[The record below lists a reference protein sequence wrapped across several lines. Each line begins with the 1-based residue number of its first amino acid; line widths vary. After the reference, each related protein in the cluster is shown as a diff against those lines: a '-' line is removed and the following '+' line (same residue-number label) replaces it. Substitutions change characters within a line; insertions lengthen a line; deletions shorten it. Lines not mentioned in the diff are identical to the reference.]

1 MMGYRSDAI
10 RRYVLRLAVLMVIY
24 LVTLFVAVM
33 LFRTNTLS
41 GLPAYAL
48 ALRPALP
55 VIGVFWAVM
64 RLLVEEKDEFI
75 RMIHVRQCLF
85 ATGFCLSVVTVR
97 EFLQNF
103 DLIQP
108 GNGVF
113 GVVFFW
119 AIGLGLGAVYNRFTI
134 GAAGC
139 A

>member
-1 MMGYRSDAI
+1 MLEYRSDAI
-10 RRYVLRLAVLMVIY
+10 RRYVRRLAVLMAIY
-24 LVTLFVAVM
+24 LVTLFAAVV
-33 LFRTNTLS
+33 LFRVNAVR

-48 ALRPALP
+48 ALLPALP
-55 VIGVFWAVM
+55 VIGVFWAM
-64 RLLVEEKDEFI
+64 TRLLVEEKDEFI

-103 DLIQP
+103 DLIQA

-113 GVVFFW
+113 GVVFIW

-134 GAAGC
+134 GTAGC

>member
-1 MMGYRSDAI
+1 MA
-10 RRYVLRLAVLMVIY
+10 IY
-24 LVTLFVAVM
+24 LATLFVAVT
-33 LFRTNTLS
+33 LFRDNALS

-48 ALRPALP
+48 ALLPALR

-64 RLLVEEKDEFI
+64 RLLVEEKDEFL
-75 RMIHVRQCLF
+75 RMLHVRQCLF

-97 EFLQNF
+97 EFLQTF
-103 DLIQP
+103 DLVQP

-119 AIGLGLGAVYNRFTI
+119 AIGLGLGAVGT
-134 GAAGC
+134 AGC